1 MCKVVP
7 IFVFLVLRMSS
18 CFVVPEEYKPYRSEG
33 RPVQVSHT
41 SHIGGEIKL
50 LGMLFVS
57 FAEEV
62 YRPGQ
67 PCVAVWLCED
77 KADSLT
83 AVRADSAL

>member
-18 CFVVPEEYKPYRSEG
+18 CFCGTRGIQNRMGLRADLFTFLK
-33 RPVQVSHT
+33 
-41 SHIGGEIKL
+41 IKL

-57 FAEEV
+57 FPEEV

-67 PCVAVWLCED
+67 PCVALWLCED

-83 AVRADSAL
+83 AVHADRTL